1 MLFPGGTINAL
12 RVVSREKAMSAFSN
26 HSSNDRERIIMKRN
40 IAIAG
45 LAVSMA
51 AMSAPA
57 LAVDLSANIGYNS
70 EYIFRGIPQ
79 KSSSAFGGLDL
90 SAGGFYLGTWGAD
103 VGDGLEIDYYGG
115 YGFEA
120 GDFNFGVGGTIYTYT
135 SDFDDTYQEVN
146 LSAGWKFLTF
156 DAAIG
161 TYDNFGGPKL
171 HYQFYSVKG
180 EYNGF
185 YGRIGWFADDFDGT
199 YVEGGYGNTLT
210 VQDTDLFDYAF
221 AVIYSDA
228 TLLGGDSDTNF
239 VFTLSKTFD
248 F

>member
-1 MLFPGGTINAL
+1 MYRKLAQL
-12 RVVSREKAMSAFSN
+12 
-26 HSSNDRERIIMKRN
+26 
-40 IAIAG
+40 G
-45 LAVSMA
+45 LATSLAVA
-51 AMSAPA
+51 ATPA

-79 KSSSAFGGLDL
+79 KTSSAMGGLDL
-90 SAGGFYLGTWGAD
+90 EAGGFYLGTWGAD

-115 YGFEA
+115 YGFDL
-120 GDFNFGVGGTIYTYT
+120 GPMSFGIGGTLYTYT
-135 SDFDDTYQEVN
+135 GDSDDTYKEVN
-146 LSAGWKFLTF
+146 LSAGWSFLTF

-161 TYDNFGGPKL
+161 SYDNFGGPKL
-171 HYQFYSVKG
+171 DYEYYSLTA

-185 YGRIGWFADDFDGT
+185 YGRIATFENDFDGT
-199 YVEGGYGNTLT
+199 YYEGGYGNTLT

-221 AVIYSDA
+221 AVIYSDS
-228 TLLGGDSDTNF
+228 TLLGGSSDTNF